1 MSVASTTVSV
11 PVNDEKDVA
20 AIKAVHLSWLDSN
33 NDLVIEKMYPNFA
46 NPGYLQFNLNGHT
59 YTSVDE
65 KVKLWEGLHSIGFN
79 LEDMKLVEEP
89 VIHVEGNL
97 GYLTTIWSALVSGT
111 GSTGLMKVDEEPTV
125 FRVTEVYRRDDGKGN
140 PEWKIWH
147 FHASPIAP
155 PETPR
160 FPQES

>member
-1 MSVASTTVSV
+1 MHTEKV
-11 PVNDEKDVA
+11 VNAAQDVA
-20 AIKAVHLSWLDSN
+20 EILAVHMSWLESN

-65 KVKLWEGLHSIGFN
+65 KVKLWEGLHGIGFS
-79 LEDMKLVEEP
+79 LADMKIVEEP
-89 VIHVEGNL
+89 AIHAEGDL
-97 GYLTTIWSALVSGT
+97 AYLTTIWSAIVTGT

-125 FRVTEVYRRDDGKGN
+125 FRVTEVYRRDDGTGN
-140 PEWKIWH
+140 PVWKIWH

-155 PETPR
+155 PSTPR